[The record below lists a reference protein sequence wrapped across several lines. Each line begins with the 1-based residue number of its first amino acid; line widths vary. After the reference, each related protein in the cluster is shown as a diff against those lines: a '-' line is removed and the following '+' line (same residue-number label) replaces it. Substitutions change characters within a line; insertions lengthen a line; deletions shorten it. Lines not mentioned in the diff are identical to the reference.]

1 MIKYRKTAWTLLL
14 LIILIIAGELVARW
28 YLGLGDPPLSMT
40 HPRIEYL
47 FKPNQDVMRFGHRI
61 IINAYGMRTAPFPKA
76 KPAGEFRVM
85 VFGDSVLNGGNLS
98 DHANLATTLLSKR
111 LSDALERRVV
121 VGNISAGSWGPG
133 NWLAY
138 AQEYGFF
145 DADVVMLVISSHDY
159 ADNPTF
165 ETLNPQTHPQAAPWS
180 ALWEGVTRYLP
191 RYLPHISAASPAE
204 VQEIP
209 TTVTVAID
217 RGLSDLRRFLTLA
230 KNSGAT
236 VLVAQYPAREEI
248 ANGYAEGYQR
258 IKHLVETLGID
269 VFPLDPGIRAALE
282 RGENPYRDDIH
293 PNDLGQALLAS
304 ASFDVLVGAL
314 RQRTNA
320 KGQTITAIGN
330 NRL

>member
-1 MIKYRKTAWTLLL
+1 MHAPNRRRVILLSIL
-14 LIILIIAGELVARW
+14 ATVAILIGAGELFAR
-28 YLGLGDPPLSMT
+28 YVLGLGDPPLSLA
-40 HPRIEYL
+40 HDQIEYL

-61 IINAYGMRTAPFPKA
+61 IINAYGMRTENFPKA

-85 VFGDSVLNGGNLS
+85 VFGDSVLNGGNLL
-98 DHANLATTLLSKR
+98 DHSTLATTLLSKR
-111 LSDALERRVV
+111 LSDALERPVV

-145 DADVVMLVISSHDY
+145 DADIVMLVISSHDY

-165 ETLNPQTHPQAAPWS
+165 APLNPLTHPQERPWS

-191 RYLPHISAASPAE
+191 RYLPRISAAPPAE

-209 TTVTVAID
+209 TTVTSKAID
-217 RGLSDLRRFLTLA
+217 RGLSDLRQFLTLA
-230 KNSGAT
+230 INSGAT
-236 VLVAQYPAREEI
+236 VLVAQYPDREEI

-269 VFPLDPGIRAALE
+269 IFPLDPGIRAALD
-282 RGENPYRDDIH
+282 RGENPYRDGIH
-293 PNDLGQALLAS
+293 ANDLGQALLAT
-304 ASFDVLVGAL
+304 ASFDRLMA
-314 RQRTNA
+314 RFA
-320 KGQTITAIGN
+320 KDQPPKAKP
-330 NRL
+330 